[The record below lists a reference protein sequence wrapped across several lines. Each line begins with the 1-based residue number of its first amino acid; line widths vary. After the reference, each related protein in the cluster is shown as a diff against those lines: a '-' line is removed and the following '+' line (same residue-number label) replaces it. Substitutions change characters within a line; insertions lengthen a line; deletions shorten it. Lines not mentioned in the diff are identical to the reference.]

1 MCTRRGGRVELWGV
15 SDEPKRKRQAY
26 AVWCSRFPRPEWSY
40 IDGSWPRGIASLAQ
54 CNAEHSYTVVDG
66 QVTHSVV
73 LQNTSPGNLTAEVDI
88 GGPLSL
94 HRAAYTQLTP
104 QGDCSVPPVENHLR
118 ATSSGALLLQNR
130 YLPATLGLSVYVD
143 GRRRPMTSSESTTT
157 GTCRIH
163 NTLDLELPPHSSR
176 HVVVQYTLSPRL
188 EDLDA
193 PASIHITKL
202 AALLGN
208 GKRGQVLAFVV
219 LRNLDYLL
227 SCCAMPIVSE
237 AGESKGTCIITDHQC
252 LPLGWNRDN

>member
-1 MCTRRGGRVELWGV
+1 M
-15 SDEPKRKRQAY
+15 
-26 AVWCSRFPRPEWSY
+26 
-40 IDGSWPRGIASLAQ
+40 
-54 CNAEHSYTVVDG
+54 
-66 QVTHSVV
+66 
-73 LQNTSPGNLTAEVDI
+73 AEVNI

-104 QGDCSVPPVENHLR
+104 QGDCSLPQVENHLR

-130 YLPATLGLSVYVD
+130 HLPATLGLSVYVE
-143 GRRRPMTSSESTTT
+143 GRLRPMTSSESTTT
-157 GTCRIH
+157 GTCQIH
-163 NTLDLELPPHSSR
+163 NAFDLEVPPNSSR
-176 HVVVQYTLSPRL
+176 HVVVKYTLSPGL

-193 PASIHITKL
+193 PASIRITRPSASSNL
-202 AALLGN
+202 TSMIDHQRLSALLGN

>member
-104 QGDCSVPPVENHLR
+104 QGDCS
-118 ATSSGALLLQNR
+118 
-130 YLPATLGLSVYVD
+130 
-143 GRRRPMTSSESTTT
+143 MTSSESTTT

-193 PASIHITKL
+193 PASIHITKPSASSNLTSMIDHQKL